1 MILSLLIAAQTLV
14 AANTVQPAPIRDDL
28 IVPPKATATAAQAT
42 RTARSIVIDGRD
54 DDDAWRRAQVIDG
67 FRQFDPVED
76 GDPRFRTEARV
87 VYDDRNLYV
96 MVRMFDP
103 HPDSI
108 LPLLARRDVRTAS
121 DQIKLVIDSYHD
133 RRSGYE
139 FATNPAGVKRDYLI
153 SNDGNEDDSWDGIWD
168 VATRIDA
175 QGWTAEF
182 RIPLSQLRFTQ
193 ASQHTFGFGIW
204 RDIQRLGERDSWP
217 LYRRTKAGLA
227 SQLADLS
234 GIDGVPA
241 ARRLEATPYTVTKSL
256 SHPEPAGGFGRQQQV
271 SLGGDVKYGLT
282 SNLTLDATIN
292 PDFGQVEADPSVL
305 NLTAFEQFYQERR
318 PFFMEGQGIFRYDL
332 NCNDGQCSGLFYSR
346 RIGRSPQLSG
356 QYYDNSNTQF
366 TSIAGAAKL
375 TGRLANG
382 LSIGVMDAVTQ
393 REVGVGDRTI
403 EPAANYAVVR
413 LQQDLRKG
421 NSGFGLMATG
431 TNRQLDQWSE
441 DILRRGA
448 YSLGADFRHR
458 FFKNNYEFSGY
469 LAGSH
474 VDGTAPAI
482 ALLQT
487 NSVHG
492 YQRPGANLG
501 YDSTATAMSGATMQL
516 ALGKQGG
523 GRTRFMTGYQ
533 RTTPGFEVND
543 LGFLSRADNQSF
555 FNWYQLAFLTPTS
568 WYRNVRVNFNQWNS
582 WNTGGELLEMGGN
595 INAHASLLNQWGL
608 HAGVNINSLAGSS
621 DDRVAR
627 GGPSVRQVFNRSGWA
642 GIEGDSRQRVTPF
655 LFARGQFNDASGS
668 WNVGVDPELAIRVS
682 SRMQARIGAS
692 FSHSVSDAQWY
703 DNVVDAQGTTHYTF
717 ARLDQHVASLTTRL
731 DVTATRNLSLQLY
744 ASPFVAT
751 GDYSNWKELAD
762 PKAASYADRYKP
774 YQSAASLSD
783 FNFKEFRSNAVVR
796 WEYRPGSSLFFV
808 WSQGRQ
814 QDGANPGSFEAARD
828 MRDLFRTRPDNTFL
842 VKASYWF
849 SL

>member
-1 MILSLLIAAQTLV
+1 MILSLFLAAQTLV
-14 AANTVQPAPIRDDL
+14 AANTVRPAPVRDDAV
-28 IVPPKATATAAQAT
+28 VPPRATATAAQAS
-42 RTARSIVIDGRD
+42 RTAQNIVIDGRD
-54 DDDAWRRAQVIDG
+54 DDEAWRHAQVIDG

-96 MVRMFDP
+96 FVRMFDP

-153 SNDGNEDDSWDGIWD
+153 SNDGDEDESWDGIWD

-193 ASQHTFGFGIW
+193 ADQHTFGFGIW
-204 RDIQRLGERDSWP
+204 RDIQRFGERDSWP
-217 LYRRTKAGLA
+217 VYRRTKAGLA
-227 SQLADLS
+227 SQLADLQ

-241 ARRLEATPYTVTKSL
+241 SRRLEATPYTVTKDL
-256 SHPEPAGGFGRQQQV
+256 SHPEVSGRFGRQQQL

-346 RIGRSPQLSG
+346 RIGRSPQLSD
-356 QYYDNSNTQF
+356 QYYDNSNAQF

-393 REVGVGDRTI
+393 REAGVGDKTI
-403 EPAANYAVVR
+403 EPAANYAVMR

-421 NSGFGLMATG
+421 NSGIGLMLTG
-431 TNRQLDQWSE
+431 TNRQLDQYSE
-441 DILRRGA
+441 NFLRRGA

-458 FFKNNYEFSGY
+458 FFKNNYEVSGY
-469 LAGSH
+469 AAGSR
-474 VDGTAPAI
+474 VDGSAPAI
-482 ALLQT
+482 ALLQQ
-487 NSVHG
+487 NSVHS

-501 YDSTATAMSGATMQL
+501 FDSTATSMGGATMQL
-516 ALGKQGG
+516 SLSKQGG
-523 GRTRFMTGYQ
+523 GRTRFQTGYQ

-555 FNWYQLAFLTPTS
+555 FNWFQLAYLKPTT

-582 WNTGGELLEMGGN
+582 WNTSGELLEMGGN
-595 INAHASLLNQWGL
+595 INAHASLLNQWAL
-608 HAGVNINSLAGSS
+608 HAGFNMNSLAGSS

-627 GGPSVRQVFNRSGWA
+627 GGPAVRQVFNRSGWA
-642 GIEGDSRQRVTPF
+642 GIEGDARQKVTPF
-655 LFARGQFNDASGS
+655 LFTRGQLKDASGS
-668 WNVGVDPELAIRVS
+668 WMFGLDPEVAIRVA
-682 SRMQARIGAS
+682 SRLQARIGAS
-692 FSHSVSDAQWY
+692 FTHSVSDAQWY
-703 DNVVDAQGTTHYTF
+703 DNVLDAQGTTHYTF

-751 GDYSNWKELAD
+751 GGYTNWKELAN

-774 YQSAASLSD
+774 YQSATPLSD
-783 FNFKEFRSNAVVR
+783 FNFKQFRSNAVVR

-814 QDGANPGSFEAARD
+814 QDGANPGSFEAQRD
-828 MRDLFRTRPDNTFL
+828 VRDLFRARPDNTFL